1 MPRRLV
7 IFDLDETLVHA
18 RKDKLAQP
26 HDFEVPPYF
35 VYARPH
41 LGDLIAFASQHFDLA
56 VWSSSSPEYVR
67 VVSEQ
72 VFSKRAALRFA
83 WSVEKCVQREDPR
96 TNGYVYIKD
105 LRKVQSQGYPVEL
118 VTIVDDSPEKIRRQ
132 PRNHI
137 HIEPFFGEPG
147 DQHLLSLR
155 TKLESLAGPGP
166 RQGENAL

>member
-18 RKDKLAQP
+18 RKEKLAHP

-41 LGDLIAFASQHFDLA
+41 LGNLIAFAAQHFDLA

-72 VFSKRAALRFA
+72 LFGQRAELRFA
-83 WSVEKCVQREDPR
+83 WSVEKCVQREDAK

-105 LRKVQSQGYPVEL
+105 LRKVQSHGYPVEL
-118 VTIVDDSPEKIRRQ
+118 VTIIDDSPEKIRRQ

-137 HIEPFFGEPG
+137 HIEPFFGEPH
-147 DQHLLSLR
+147 DQHLLLLR
-155 TKLESLAGPGP
+155 AKLEALAESGP
-166 RQGENAL
+166 RQSENAL